1 MKKKILAFAGSTS
14 LKSINQAFVTYAAS
28 QLTEFEV
35 TVIRLLDYEMP
46 LFSVD
51 VQEEHGFPENAEK
64 LHELIRQSDG
74 IMLSLAEHNGAYT
87 AAFKNAFDWLS
98 RLEGKAWDNK
108 PMFLLST
115 SPGGRGGSSVM
126 EIASKRFPFN
136 GGEVIAT
143 FSLPS
148 FYQNF
153 SPEEGVLEAELNGK
167 FRESLNTY
175 AQHFTE

>member
-1 MKKKILAFAGSTS
+1 MKKKLLAFAGSTS
-14 LKSINQAFVTYAAS
+14 RKSINQSFVTYAAS
-28 QLTEFEV
+28 QLTAFEV
-35 TVIRLLDYEMP
+35 TVIRLLDFEMP

-51 VQEEHGFPENAEK
+51 VQEEDGFPENAEK
-64 LHELIRQSDG
+64 LHELIRQSHG
-74 IMLSLAEHNGAYT
+74 IVLSLAEHNGAYT

-108 PMFLLST
+108 PMLLLST
-115 SPGGRGGSSVM
+115 SPGKRGGSSVM

-153 SPEEGVLEAELNGK
+153 SPEKGIQESDLNAK
-167 FRESLNTY
+167 FRETLDTY
-175 AQHFTE
+175 SQHFND